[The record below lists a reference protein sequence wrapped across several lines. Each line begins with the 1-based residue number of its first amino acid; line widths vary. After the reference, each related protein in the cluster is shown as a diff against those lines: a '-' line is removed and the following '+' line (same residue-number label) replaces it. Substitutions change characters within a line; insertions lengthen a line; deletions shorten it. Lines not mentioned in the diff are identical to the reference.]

1 MGRGQFLWD
10 GGAVK
15 QFQGFNSQHPKIAQL
30 KNTKQETFFS
40 SHSLN
45 CHVYV
50 HLYVKKLLQN
60 DSQKFLALLQHLK
73 NKTLKNFNYVNM
85 FHCL

>member
-30 KNTKQETFFS
+30 KNTKQETFFL
-40 SHSLN
+40 HIL
-45 CHVYV
+45 
-50 HLYVKKLLQN
+50 
-60 DSQKFLALLQHLK
+60 
-73 NKTLKNFNYVNM
+73 
-85 FHCL
+85 